1 MSVSL
6 GQVDRYISEIDHS
19 SNLDDILAVLRRQIV
34 QMGFERFT
42 YWLMWQP
49 NGARASVWLTS
60 YPPDWINYYLD
71 KKMDSDDLVARY
83 SAIHTSP
90 YEWATVKNEY
100 ELTQAQR
107 IVFGDSAAAGLR
119 AGGSVPIH
127 GPGAAKALFSV
138 ANDEPE
144 EKFQKLFLQSRH
156 QLQLI
161 ATYAH
166 EKIIGLGIQKT
177 NHRNLKLTAREIE
190 VLTWTSRGKTRW
202 EISQILALS
211 DETIKK
217 HLDNIC
223 RKLDTQNKTQAT
235 AVAIMN
241 GLIIP

>member
-1 MSVSL
+1 MIVSL
-6 GQVDRYISEIDHS
+6 GQIDHYISEIDYAA
-19 SNLDDILAVLRRQIV
+19 NLDDILSVLRRQVV

-49 NGARASVWLTS
+49 NGARVSVWLTS
-60 YPPDWINYYLD
+60 YPSDWIQYYTD
-71 KKMDSDDLVARY
+71 KKMESDDLVVRY
-83 SAIHTSP
+83 SAIHSSP
-90 YEWATVKNEY
+90 YTWSTVKNHY
-100 ELTQAQR
+100 EVTAAQR

-127 GPGAAKALFSV
+127 GPGAAKALLSV

-144 EKFQKLFLQSRH
+144 EQFHKLFIQNRH

-166 EKIIGLGIQKT
+166 EKIISLGIQKA

-190 VLTWTSRGKTRW
+190 VLTWAARGKTRW
-202 EISQILALS
+202 ETSQILSLS
-211 DETIKK
+211 DETVKK

-241 GLIIP
+241 GLILP